1 MLDEMVASLRLL
13 ANLFTDPGVGI
24 AEASLSRILES
35 FFTTRLGSSGSGLG
49 LYIVYNLVT
58 GILGGTIKAYSPPNQ
73 GLVFTL
79 TLPRCVASQP
89 ALEIPHDR

>member
-1 MLDEMVASLRLL
+1 MNSETTGSTDPTQGLIPMLDEMVASLRLL

-49 LYIVYNLVT
+49 L
-58 GILGGTIKAYSPPNQ
+58 
-73 GLVFTL
+73 
-79 TLPRCVASQP
+79 
-89 ALEIPHDR
+89 